1 MKKCMGFSKIY
12 FQTKES
18 PLEGTYA
25 LLMFHQNIVY
35 RAGEAMAPFYSC
47 LV

>member
-1 MKKCMGFSKIY
+1 MGFSKITSK
-12 FQTKES
+12 QKS
-18 PLEGTYA
+18 HLQRGTYA
-25 LLMFHQNIVY
+25 LLMFHENIVY